1 MSRPNSLGDFDVV
14 TGPAAPVRPIA
25 PATQSPSPASAPD
38 RPSAAHNRGG
48 RSTPSGD
55 RVELPAS

>member
-25 PATQSPSPASAPD
+25 PATPPLAPD
-38 RPSAAHNRGG
+38 RPSAAHNPGDPG
-48 RSTPSGD
+48 TSSGD
-55 RVELPAS
+55 RVEPPAS

>member
-25 PATQSPSPASAPD
+25 PATPPLAPD
-38 RPSAAHNRGG
+38 RPSAVHNPGVRTEPSGG
-48 RSTPSGD
+48 R
-55 RVELPAS
+55 VEPAAS

>member
-25 PATQSPSPASAPD
+25 PATQSQNPASAPH
-38 RPSAAHNRGG
+38 RPSAADNAGG
-48 RSTPSGD
+48 RRTP
-55 RVELPAS
+55 VKAPAQAPAS

>member
-25 PATQSPSPASAPD
+25 PATQSPSPASD
-38 RPSAAHNRGG
+38 RPSAAHKPGARIA
-48 RSTPSGD
+48 PSSG
-55 RVELPAS
+55 RVEPPAS